1 MEPRG
6 EELRRTP
13 MALLV
18 RLLCCTL
25 LVATASAVVVGID
38 LGSAFM
44 KVALV
49 RPGSPF
55 SIVTNVHS
63 KRKTE
68 VMVGFN
74 DGERLF
80 GANAANLLTRKPH
93 WTYSELRRLIG
104 RRMDNPAVQGLQK
117 EYYPSELV
125 SNETTNGLAIW
136 HHKGKDDET
145 VYKVEELMAMV
156 LQHAKDITKAYGEIK
171 VVRIFTRQ

>member
-1 MEPRG
+1 MAARSF
-6 EELRRTP
+6 LRFA
-13 MALLV
+13 ALACAL
-18 RLLCCTL
+18 
-25 LVATASAVVVGID
+25 ATASAVVIGID

-49 RPGSPF
+49 KPGAPF

-80 GANAANLLTRKPH
+80 GANAANLLTRKPQ

-104 RRMDNPAVQGLQK
+104 RRMDHPAVQALQK

-156 LQHAKDITKAYGEIK
+156 L
-171 VVRIFTRQ
+171 